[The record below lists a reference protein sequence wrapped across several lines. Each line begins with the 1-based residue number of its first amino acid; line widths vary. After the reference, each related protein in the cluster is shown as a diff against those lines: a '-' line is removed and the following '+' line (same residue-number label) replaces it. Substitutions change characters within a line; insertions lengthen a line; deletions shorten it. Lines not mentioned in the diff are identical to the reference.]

1 MLHFVFGVEDLARLR
16 LAISPAW
23 ELVHSLVALREPSL
37 AALHVPWLRTL
48 DGALGDID
56 VRSVIPLV
64 PARGYSPDFLT
75 PPPRGPL
82 GDIEDELATIRATP
96 IREVRR
102 EMAIF
107 RRVHR
112 AVKIAEPWLEHPRRE
127 LNRLCDTLEAF
138 WERALAPVWPRV
150 RALLEA
156 DVAHRARQLTTG
168 GPADLFDDL
177 HQEIRWAGDRAS
189 VGIPFDGVEVLDGRG
204 LLLMPSAFA
213 WLRPWAITLAP
224 WQPTVVYPA
233 RGVATLWEDEPPA
246 PGGLSPVLGR
256 TRASM
261 LVALAAP
268 VSTTELARRLSV
280 TPGAISQHLTALRAA
295 GLVTSRR
302 EGRSVLYVRTP
313 TADAL
318 VAGAERP

>member
-1 MLHFVFGVEDLARLR
+1 MLRIGFDLDDLARTR
-16 LAISPAW
+16 FAISPAW
-23 ELVHSLVALREPSL
+23 ELVHSLTALRDPSL
-37 AALHVPWLRTL
+37 AALHVPWLRSL
-48 DGALGDID
+48 DGRLGGLD
-56 VRSVIPLV
+56 VRRVIALV
-64 PARGYSPDFLT
+64 PDGYSPDFLT
-75 PPPRGPL
+75 PPPSGPI
-82 GDIEDELATIRATP
+82 GDIRAELAAIRATP
-96 IREVRR
+96 AREVRR

-112 AVKIAEPWLEHPRRE
+112 AYRLADPWLEHPRRE
-127 LNRLCDTLEAF
+127 LGRLCDVLEGF
-138 WERALAPVWPRV
+138 WEVAVEPVWPRV

-156 DVAHRARQLTTG
+156 DVAHRARRLAER
-168 GPADLFDDL
+168 GPEALFADLHHDL
-177 HQEIRWAGDRAS
+177 TWHGRHLDVALRYDGEIELG
-189 VGIPFDGVEVLDGRG
+189 GRG

-213 WLRPWAITLAP
+213 WRRPWAITLAP

-246 PGGLSPVLGR
+246 PGGLAAVVGA

-261 LVALAAP
+261 LAALAAP
-268 VSTTELARRLSV
+268 ASTTELARRLGV
-280 TPGAISQHLTALRAA
+280 TPGAVSQHLGALRSA

-318 VAGAERP
+318 VSGAA